1 MADAQLVLVD
11 EAGHN
16 PQDEPGQVMA
26 VLRPFLAVS
35 EIPTRSGEDEA
46 LPEMQ
51 NRPSQTWFVNV
62 LTPASRRDAGHE
74 LILSAWEE
82 ILSDLKQRSDAMP
95 LVKPWGGHQP
105 GAPVSITPGAGPA
118 SPAGASRGWS

>member
-16 PQDEPGQVMA
+16 PQDENPAQVMA

-35 EIPTRSGEDEA
+35 EIPTRSGGGWLCRKCKTDRLKHGLSTCFA
-46 LPEMQ
+46 P
-51 NRPSQTWFVNV
+51 P
-62 LTPASRRDAGHE
+62 SRRDAGHE

-95 LVKPWGGHQP
+95 LVKPWGGH
-105 GAPVSITPGAGPA
+105 TRGP
-118 SPAGASRGWS
+118 R